1 MESAQLSSSWF
12 SVYYFKD
19 CQIMK
24 ANVEL
29 AAIAVS
35 FITGANGFNGDD
47 QVNPSIP
54 FGSFENPSAH
64 VRPRFR

>member
-1 MESAQLSSSWF
+1 MIAKL
-12 SVYYFKD
+12 
-19 CQIMK
+19 
-24 ANVEL
+24 EL
-29 AAIAVS
+29 AAIAAS
-35 FITGANGFNGDD
+35 WITAVDGFNTDD